1 MKKNKF
7 KDTFLENL
15 RTVPI
20 VEVSANKAG
29 ISRKSIYKWRKSDK
43 KFATDMDEAMT
54 EGVEF
59 INDMSEGSL
68 LNLIKEK
75 SWPALAF
82 WLKTR
87 NPKFKDKVEVTTKV
101 EQETLTAEQEI
112 LVKKALAFGISNNS
126 KNKNEK

>member
-1 MKKNKF
+1 
-7 KDTFLENL
+7 
-15 RTVPI
+15 
-20 VEVSANKAG
+20 
-29 ISRKSIYKWRKSDK
+29 
-43 KFATDMDEAMT
+43 MDEAMI

-87 NPKFKDKVEVTTKV
+87 NPKFKDKVEITTKID
-101 EQETLTAEQEI
+101 QEELTAEQEA
-112 LVKKALAFGISNNS
+112 LVKRALAFGISNTN